1 MVSPPP
7 LGHTVEVSARLAE
20 KHPSAENPVD
30 LSEFGNASS
39 SLVPLTD
46 VDVVEKCICS
56 FHRLSAGG
64 PSGLRP
70 IHLKNCLSTEHRD
83 EVLERCRALINILAK
98 GDDPTFLAPFLAGA
112 NLTAFPK
119 KEDDVRPVAV
129 GEVWRRLTAKSL
141 CHAYKEQASSY
152 FFPLQI
158 GVAQPL
164 GTEVGLE
171 TARQWIDRNSNNL
184 SAVLVKIDFTN
195 AFNSG
200 DRQSF
205 LEQCRHQ
212 FPGLSRWAEWCYAQP
227 SKLYFGSEILSS
239 EKGVQQGDPIG
250 PLLFALAIQPL
261 LRDISNGYSDE
272 ALQLVFSF
280 LDDLILA
287 GEQQAV
293 SGAFKFLKAAAS
305 QIALEFNTSKCEVIP
320 AARESAIIDKT
331 LFPNDIIFREDG
343 NFELLGG
350 PIGTDAFC
358 NQHTQDRVDKAQK
371 LLSALGEL
379 PDPQVALTLL
389 RHCASFGKLVYSIRV
404 VPHYKHKEALNNY
417 DDAVRDCIESFL
429 SCTFSDAEWS

>member
-1 MVSPPP
+1 MLPKCTLCRPSRGGKSHKNQRLAWTRSRLQRWLAGERTQLWLDMPHYRYQKNKHHSPEYAKILCQERCISLTSEGGFSNACKTLVSPPP

-46 VDVVEKCICS
+46 VDVVEKCIRS

-83 EVLERCRALINILAK
+83 EVLERCCALINILAK
-98 GDDPTFLAPFLAGA
+98 GDAPTFLAPFLAGA
-112 NLTAFPK
+112 NLTALPK

-195 AFNSG
+195 AFNSV

-305 QIALEFNTSKCEVIP
+305 
-320 AARESAIIDKT
+320 
-331 LFPNDIIFREDG
+331 
-343 NFELLGG
+343 
-350 PIGTDAFC
+350 
-358 NQHTQDRVDKAQK
+358 
-371 LLSALGEL
+371 
-379 PDPQVALTLL
+379 
-389 RHCASFGKLVYSIRV
+389 
-404 VPHYKHKEALNNY
+404 
-417 DDAVRDCIESFL
+417 
-429 SCTFSDAEWS
+429 